1 MIKRKNP
8 FIKFL
13 KFIFQTERIKNIYHV
28 YEDMITNPVL
38 ITAFVFIFI
47 LFMVTGVTVF
57 YDFYNVRFLR
67 DLMVEAHGV
76 VFDIFML
83 GVVIFWLQQK
93 GKNKVEKRRYQD
105 EIDDFR
111 GWNSEEASRRIRGN
125 LRRLNSFGVS
135 SIDISNCFLRNM
147 DLRKTNLS
155 GCYAWGADLS
165 WADLRFSN
173 LSKGNFED
181 ANFSF
186 SNLSGS
192 EIKDAYFWKADLSNC
207 NIRNSNMI
215 NCVMIETDL
224 SETDFTESKLNNSSF
239 VNSNLK
245 NSIFWGADLERAD
258 FDTAFLENAD
268 FQNSNLTD
276 VIGFKEEQIKNAY
289 SFYKS
294 KLSQDLLIQIKRIK
308 PSLLDPPEKKD
319 SPDF

>member
-1 MIKRKNP
+1 MIKRNYSIIK

-13 KFIFQTERIKNIYHV
+13 FKTDKVKKIYHV
-28 YEDMITNPVL
+28 SEDIITNPVL
-38 ITAFVFIFI
+38 ITAFIFVFIF
-47 LFMVTGVTVF
+47 LFVTGFTLF
-57 YDFYNVRFLR
+57 YDFYNRGFLR

-76 VFDIFML
+76 VFDIFMI

-93 GKNKVEKRRYQD
+93 GKNKVDKRRYQD

-147 DLRKTNLS
+147 DLRKTDLS
-155 GCYAWGADLS
+155 GCYAWGTDLS
-165 WADLRFSN
+165 WADLRFSK

-181 ANFSF
+181 ANLSF

-192 EIKDAYFWKADLSNC
+192 DIKEAYFWKADLSNC
-207 NIRNSNMI
+207 NIRNSNMT

-224 SETDFTESKLNNSSF
+224 SETDFTDTKLNNSSF
-239 VNSNLK
+239 ANSNLK
-245 NSIFWGADLERAD
+245 NSVFWGADLEKAD
-258 FDTAFLENAD
+258 FDMAELENSD
-268 FQNSNLTD
+268 FQNANLKD
-276 VIGFKEEQIKNAY
+276 VIGFKEDQIKKIY
-289 SFYKS
+289 SFYNS
-294 KLSQDLLIQIKRIK
+294 KISEELLFKIKKIK
-308 PSLLDPPEKKD
+308 PSLLKPPEKSD

>member
-1 MIKRKNP
+1 MMKRKNP

-13 KFIFQTERIKNIYHV
+13 TFVFQTERIKNVYHV
-28 YEDMITNPVL
+28 YEDIITNPVL
-38 ITAFVFIFI
+38 ITAVVFVLI
-47 LFMVTGVTVF
+47 LFLVTGFTLF
-57 YDFYNVRFLR
+57 YDFYNVLFLR

-155 GCYAWGADLS
+155 GCYAWGADIS
-165 WADLRFSN
+165 WADLRFSK

-181 ANFSF
+181 ANLSF

-192 EIKDAYFWKADLSNC
+192 DIKEAYFWKADLSNS
-207 NIRNSNMI
+207 NIRNSNMT

-224 SETDFTESKLNNSSF
+224 SDTDFTESKMNNSSF
-239 VNSNLK
+239 ANSNLK
-245 NSIFWGADLERAD
+245 NSIFWGSDLERAD
-258 FDTAFLENAD
+258 FDMADLENTD
-268 FQNSNLTD
+268 FQNANLKD
-276 VIGFKEEQIKNAY
+276 VIGLKEEQIKKVF
-289 SFYKS
+289 SFYNS
-294 KLSQDLLIQIKRIK
+294 KMSDDLLKMIKKIK
-308 PSLLDPPEKKD
+308 PSLLDPPELKD
-319 SPDF
+319 TPDF

>member
-8 FIKFL
+8 LIKFV
-13 KFIFQTERIKNIYHV
+13 KFLFQTDRIKNIYHV
-28 YEDMITNPVL
+28 YEDIIINPVL
-38 ITAFVFIFI
+38 ITAFIFVFI
-47 LFMVTGVTVF
+47 LFFVTGVTVYYGF
-57 YDFYNVRFLR
+57 YDIGFLR

-147 DLRKTNLS
+147 DLRNTNLS

-165 WADLRFSN
+165 WADLRFSK

-181 ANFSF
+181 ANLSF

-192 EIKDAYFWKADLSNC
+192 DIKEAYFWKADLSNC
-207 NIRNSNMI
+207 NIRNSNMT

-224 SETDFTESKLNNSSF
+224 SDTDFTESKLNNSSF
-239 VNSNLK
+239 ANSNLK
-245 NSIFWGADLERAD
+245 NSVFWGADLEKAD
-258 FDTAFLENAD
+258 FDMADLENSD
-268 FQNSNLTD
+268 FQNANLKD
-276 VIGFKEEQIKNAY
+276 VIGLNDGQIKQIF
-289 SFYKS
+289 SFYNS
-294 KLSQDLLIQIKRIK
+294 RISDELLLRIKKIK
-308 PSLLDPPEKKD
+308 PSLLDPPEKMD

>member
-1 MIKRKNP
+1 MIKRKNRLVKLL
-8 FIKFL
+8 II
-13 KFIFQTERIKNIYHV
+13 IFQTERIKNIYHV
-28 YEDMITNPVL
+28 YEGIITNPIL
-38 ITAFVFIFI
+38 ITGFVFVFA
-47 LFMVTGVTVF
+47 LFFVTGLTF
-57 YDFYNVRFLR
+57 YYDFYNVGFLR

-147 DLRKTNLS
+147 DLRNSNLS

-181 ANFSF
+181 ANLSF
-186 SNLSGS
+186 SNLSGADV
-192 EIKDAYFWKADLSNC
+192 KDAYFWKADLSNC
-207 NIRNSNMI
+207 NIRNSNMM

-224 SETDFTESKLNNSSF
+224 SETDFTDSKMNNSSF
-239 VNSNLK
+239 VNSSLK
-245 NSIFWGADLERAD
+245 NSVFSGADLERAD
-258 FDTAFLENAD
+258 FDMADLENTD
-268 FQNSNLTD
+268 FQNANLND
-276 VIGFKEEQIKNAY
+276 VIGLKEEQIKKVF
-289 SFYKS
+289 SFYNS
-294 KLSQDLLIQIKRIK
+294 KISDDLLKMIKKIK
-308 PSLLDPPEKKD
+308 PSLLDPPELKD
-319 SPDF
+319 TPDF